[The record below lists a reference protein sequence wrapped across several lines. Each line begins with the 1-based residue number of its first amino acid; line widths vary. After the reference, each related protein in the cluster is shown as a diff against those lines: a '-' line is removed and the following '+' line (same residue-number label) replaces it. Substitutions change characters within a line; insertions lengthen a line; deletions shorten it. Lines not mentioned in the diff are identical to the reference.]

1 MTIKLKQMALLAE
14 VIGGI
19 GIIVSL
25 LYLAWEVSQN
35 TATQALAN
43 HLALSSQTA
52 DINMVILA
60 DAELSD
66 IMGRGIAGLDPLDPK
81 ERARYIRTMNLWYD
95 LWENVNI
102 AGASGLLDDEVF
114 ANWSD
119 AMCLSFRN
127 PGSVQAWE
135 DVRAFYRM
143 NPGYVRAVEDCHASA
158 P

>member
-1 MTIKLKQMALLAE
+1 M
-14 VIGGI
+14 
-19 GIIVSL
+19 
-25 LYLAWEVSQN
+25 
-35 TATQALAN
+35 
-43 HLALSSQTA
+43 
-52 DINMVILA
+52 D
-60 DAELSD
+60 
-66 IMGRGIAGLDPLDPK
+66 RGIAGLDPLDPK

-119 AMCLSFRN
+119 AMCLSFRS

-135 DVRAFYRM
+135 ELRYLYRL
-143 NPGYVRAVEDCHASA
+143 NTRYVAAVEDCHAGS